1 VGIGPPAQ
9 IGVILAM
16 ASLMARLT
24 PSLAPQELKARLASG
39 LLAFPATDFDAA
51 DTLDTGA
58 SAARLEWLAGYRP
71 AAFFMA
77 GGAGEFFS
85 LTAAEY
91 GALVAGAAKLRAGG
105 IAVLGAAGYGT
116 RIAVAYARETERHG
130 ADGLLLLPPYLTEA
144 PQEGLAAHIEA
155 VCKATGIGVVVY
167 NRANC
172 RLQAET
178 LARLAEAC
186 PNLVGFKDGIG
197 DTDESMRIRG
207 LVGDRLVYLNGMPT
221 AETYAPAF
229 AAQGFASYSS
239 AIFNF
244 VPRTAME
251 VHRAVYGGDRAAF
264 ARFEREFLIPYVAIR
279 ARRPGYAVSIVKAG
293 SAIVGRSAGKVR
305 PPLCDLAPGDT
316 EALRALI
323 ARLGAQD

>member
-1 VGIGPPAQ
+1 VGFGPRAQ
-9 IGVILAM
+9 IGVIIVM
-16 ASLMARLT
+16 A
-24 PSLAPQELKARLASG
+24 SLAPQELKARLASG
-39 LLAFPATDFDAA
+39 LLAFPATDFDAEDA
-51 DTLDTGA
+51 LDTRA

-71 AAFFMA
+71 AAFFVA

-85 LTAAEY
+85 LTAEEY
-91 GALVAGAAKLRAGG
+91 VALIASAVRQRAGG
-105 IAVLGAAGYGT
+105 IAILGAAGYGT
-116 RIAVAYARETERHG
+116 RMGVAFAKESERAG

-155 VCKATGIGVVVY
+155 VCKATKIGVVVY

-197 DTDESMRIRG
+197 DTDENMRIRG
-207 LVGDRLVYLNGMPT
+207 LLGDRLVYLNGMPT
-221 AETYAPAF
+221 AETYAPSF
-229 AAQGFASYSS
+229 AVQGFASYSS

-244 VPRTAME
+244 VPRTAIE
-251 VHRAVYGGDRAAF
+251 VHRAVYGGDAAAF

-279 ARRPGYAVSIVKAG
+279 ARQPGYAVSIVKAG
-293 SAIVGRSAGKVR
+293 AAIIGRSAGKVR
-305 PPLCDLAPGDT
+305 PPLTDLAPADN
-316 EALRALI
+316 EALRELI
-323 ARLGAQD
+323 AKLGAQD

>member
-1 VGIGPPAQ
+1 
-9 IGVILAM
+9 M
-16 ASLMARLT
+16 ANLT
-24 PSLAPQELKARLASG
+24 PQELQSALAQG

-51 DTLDTGA
+51 DALDAKA
-58 SAARLEWLAGYRP
+58 SAARLEWLATYRP

-85 LTAAEY
+85 LSAEEY
-91 GALVAGAAKLRAGG
+91 GALVSNAVKLRAGS
-105 IAVLGAAGYGT
+105 IPIVGAAGYGT
-116 RIAVAYARETERHG
+116 RMAAAFAKESERLG

-144 PQEGLAAHIEA
+144 PQEGLRAHIEA
-155 VCKATGIGVVVY
+155 VCKASRLGVVVY

-178 LARLAEAC
+178 LARLVDAC
-186 PNLVGFKDGIG
+186 PNLIGFKDGIG
-197 DTDESMRIRG
+197 DTEQSMRIRG
-207 LVGDRLVYLNGMPT
+207 LIGDRLVYLNGMPT

-229 AAQGFASYSS
+229 AIQGFASYSS

-244 VPRTAME
+244 VPRTAID
-251 VHRAVYGGDRAAF
+251 VHRFVYAGDAAAF
-264 ARFEREFLIPYVAIR
+264 ARFEQEFLIPYVRIR
-279 ARRPGYAVSIVKAG
+279 SRQPGYAVSIVKAG
-293 SAIVGRSAGKVR
+293 AAIIGRSAGKVR
-305 PPLCDLAPGDT
+305 PPLCDLAPEDH

>member
-1 VGIGPPAQ
+1 
-9 IGVILAM
+9 M
-16 ASLMARLT
+16 
-24 PSLAPQELKARLASG
+24 SLAPQELKSALARG

-51 DTLDTGA
+51 DTLDIKA
-58 SAARLEWLAGYRP
+58 SASRLEWLGGYRP

-85 LTAAEY
+85 LTAEEY
-91 GALVAGAAKLRAGG
+91 AALIACAVRQRAGG
-105 IAVLGAAGYGT
+105 IPILGAAGYGT
-116 RIAVAYARETERHG
+116 RMAVALAQETQELG

-144 PQEGLAAHIEA
+144 PQAGLAAHIEA
-155 VCKATGIGVVVY
+155 VCRATRIGVVVY

-178 LARLAEAC
+178 LARVAEAC
-186 PNLVGFKDGIG
+186 PNLIGFKDGIG
-197 DTDESMRIRG
+197 DTEQIMRIRG
-207 LVGDRLVYLNGMPT
+207 LLGDRLVYLNGMPT

-244 VPRTAME
+244 VPRTAIE
-251 VHRAVYGGDRAAF
+251 VHRAVYAGDAATF

-279 ARRPGYAVSIVKAG
+279 ARQPGYAVSIVKAG
-293 SAIVGRSAGKVR
+293 AAIIGRSAGKVR
-305 PPLCDLAPGDT
+305 PPLTDLTPEDQ

-323 ARLGAQD
+323 AKLGTQG

>member
-9 IGVILAM
+9 IGVIVVM

-24 PSLAPQELKARLASG
+24 RSLTPQELKTRLASG
-39 LLAFPATDFDAA
+39 LLAFPATDFDAGDA
-51 DTLDTGA
+51 LDTKA
-58 SAARLEWLAGYRP
+58 SAARLEWLAAYRP

-85 LTAAEY
+85 LTASEY
-91 GALVAGAAKLRAGG
+91 AALVANAAKVKAGG
-105 IAVLGAAGYGT
+105 IPVLGASGYGT
-116 RIAVAYARETERHG
+116 RMAVAFARETEQAG

-144 PQEGLAAHIEA
+144 PQAGLAAHVEA
-155 VCKATGIGVVVY
+155 VCRATRLGVVVY

-178 LARLAEAC
+178 LARLADAC

-197 DTDESMRIRG
+197 EAEQTMRIRG
-207 LVGDRLVYLNGMPT
+207 LTGDRLVLLNGMPT
-221 AETYAPAF
+221 AETYAPSF

-244 VPRTAME
+244 VPRTAIE
-251 VHRAVYGGDRAAF
+251 VHRAVYSGDAAAF

-279 ARRPGYAVSIVKAG
+279 ARQPGYAVSIVKAG
-293 SAIVGRSAGKVR
+293 AAIIGRSAGKVR
-305 PPLCDLAPGDT
+305 QPLCDLTPEDT
-316 EALRALI
+316 DALRALI
-323 ARLGAQD
+323 GKLGGQG

>member
-1 VGIGPPAQ
+1 
-9 IGVILAM
+9 M

-24 PSLAPQELKARLASG
+24 PGLTPHELKAQLASG
-39 LLAFPATDFDAA
+39 LLAFPATDFDGGDA
-51 DTLDTGA
+51 LDTRA

-91 GALVAGAAKLRAGG
+91 GALIAGAAKLRAGG
-105 IAVLGAAGYGT
+105 VPVLGAAGYGT
-116 RIAVAYARETERHG
+116 RMAVAYAEETERLG
-130 ADGLLLLPPYLTEA
+130 GDGLLLLPPYLTEA
-144 PQEGLAAHIEA
+144 PQEGLAAHVEA
-155 VCKATGIGVVVY
+155 VCRATRIGVVVY

-178 LARLAEAC
+178 LTRLAERC

-197 DTDESMRIRG
+197 DTEQNMRIRG
-207 LVGDRLVYLNGMPT
+207 LLGDRLVYLNGMPT

-244 VPRTAME
+244 VPRTAIE

-279 ARRPGYAVSIVKAG
+279 ARQPGYAVSIVKAG
-293 SAIVGRSAGKVR
+293 AAIIGRSAGKVR
-305 PPLCDLAPGDT
+305 PPLTNLTPEDH

-323 ARLGAQD
+323 AKLGPQD

>member
-1 VGIGPPAQ
+1 
-9 IGVILAM
+9 M
-16 ASLMARLT
+16 A
-24 PSLAPQELKARLASG
+24 
-39 LLAFPATDFDAA
+39 
-51 DTLDTGA
+51 
-58 SAARLEWLAGYRP
+58 
-71 AAFFMA
+71 AAFA
-77 GGAGEFFS
+77 Q
-85 LTAAEY
+85 
-91 GALVAGAAKLRAGG
+91 
-105 IAVLGAAGYGT
+105 
-116 RIAVAYARETERHG
+116 ETERAG

-155 VCKATGIGVVVY
+155 VCKATRIGVVVY

-178 LARLAEAC
+178 LARLTERC

-197 DTDESMRIRG
+197 DTEQSMRIRG
-207 LVGDRLVYLNGMPT
+207 LLGDRLVYLNGMPT

-244 VPRTAME
+244 VPRTAID
-251 VHRAVYGGDRAAF
+251 VHRAVYAGDAAAF

-279 ARRPGYAVSIVKAG
+279 ARQPGYAVSIVKAG
-293 SAIVGRSAGKVR
+293 AAIIGRSAGKVR
-305 PPLCDLAPGDT
+305 PPLTELAPEDH

-323 ARLGAQD
+323 AKLGAQD

>member
-1 VGIGPPAQ
+1 
-9 IGVILAM
+9 M
-16 ASLMARLT
+16 AHLT
-24 PSLAPQELKARLASG
+24 PDELKVALGSG

-51 DTLDTGA
+51 GALDTRS
-58 SAARLEWLAGYRP
+58 SAARLAWLAGYRP

-85 LTAAEY
+85 LTAEEY
-91 GALVAGAAKLRAGG
+91 AALVSGAARLHAGG
-105 IAVLGAAGYGT
+105 VPVLGAAGYGT
-116 RIAVAYARETERHG
+116 RMAVTHTQESERLG

-155 VCKATGIGVVVY
+155 VCRATRIGVVVY

-178 LARLAEAC
+178 LARLADAC
-186 PNLVGFKDGIG
+186 PNLVGFKDGVG
-197 DTDESMRIRG
+197 DTEETMRIRG
-207 LVGDRLVYLNGMPT
+207 RLGDRLVYLNGMPT
-221 AETYAPAF
+221 AETYARSF

-244 VPRTAME
+244 VPRTAID
-251 VHRAVYGGDRAAF
+251 VHRAVYGGDAAAF

-279 ARRPGYAVSIVKAG
+279 ARQPGYAVSIVKAG
-293 SAIVGRSAGKVR
+293 AAIVGRGAGKVR
-305 PPLCDLAPGDT
+305 PPLT
-316 EALRALI
+316 ELSAAEREELRALI
-323 ARLGAQD
+323 LRLGPQD